1 MPELLTRTVT
11 GAVFAAVVLG
21 AVWVHP
27 MANVALWLLVA
38 VLSYLEWH
46 RVGTYAPTTR
56 VLVGAWLLACAA
68 SMGFSAWDPVAG
80 YDAKA
85 VTGWILMVWA
95 NDTFAYLTGRLWGRT
110 KLMPAVSP
118 GKTWEGFAGGMI
130 GAGLVA
136 AAVFGPGELAAGAAV
151 AVLATAGD
159 LTESAW
165 KRRHGLKDSGT
176 LLPGHG
182 GVLDRFDGF
191 VYVAPAFA
199 VWNAFLY

>member
-1 MPELLTRTVT
+1 MPELFTRTVT

-56 VLVGAWLLACAA
+56 VLVGTWLLACAA
-68 SMGFSAWDPVAG
+68 SMGFAAWDPVAG

-95 NDTFAYLTGRLWGRT
+95 RI
-110 KLMPAVSP
+110 
-118 GKTWEGFAGGMI
+118 EGFRH
-130 GAGLVA
+130 A
-136 AAVFGPGELAAGAAV
+136 AA
-151 AVLATAGD
+151 
-159 LTESAW
+159 
-165 KRRHGLKDSGT
+165 GT
-176 LLPGHG
+176 RWRVRPL
-182 GVLDRFDGF
+182 
-191 VYVAPAFA
+191 
-199 VWNAFLY
+199 